1 MSDSAE
7 SVRASRV
14 TVGVTG
20 GVAAYK
26 AAELVRALQQNKV
39 DVRVVMTRAA
49 QEFVQPLTFSSLT
62 GHKVITTMWGEDG
75 QPATGLDDEGA
86 IEHISEAQAA
96 DAIVIAPATAHVL
109 AKMAH
114 GLADDFLSTM
124 LLATTAPVI
133 VAPAM
138 NVNMWNHP
146 ATRANVELLRR
157 RGVTIVE
164 PGSGYLACGMTGSG
178 RLADVDAIAQA
189 VLATI
194 RAALQPAPAQDLAGE
209 TILVTAGGTREAIDP
224 VRFLGN
230 RSSGKMGYALAE
242 AARQR
247 GAQVVLV
254 SAPTALTPPAG
265 CAFVPVTS
273 AEEMR
278 AAVME
283 HLPSATVVIGA
294 AAVADFRMPAVAQEK
309 LRREG
314 ALHLDLEPT
323 EDILRS
329 VADAR
334 SLAAAHTQATLVI
347 AFAAEMDSNIARA
360 REKLLAK
367 GADAIVLNDV
377 SQPGIGFDS
386 DLNAATFVTRE
397 HAVDI
402 PEMSKRAMSE
412 RILDQVLALRAAA
425 AVSPESACSY
435 PRRREFPLASAP

>member
-1 MSDSAE
+1 MDGK
-7 SVRASRV
+7 RPRV
-14 TVGVTG
+14 TVGVCG

-62 GHKVITTMWGEDG
+62 GHKVITTMWGGDG
-75 QPATGLDDEGA
+75 QPATGLDDEGQ

-96 DAIVIAPATAHVL
+96 DAVVIAPATAHVL

-146 ATRANVELLRR
+146 ATQANAELLRA

-178 RLADVDAIAQA
+178 RLADIETIAQA
-189 VLATI
+189 VLA
-194 RAALQPAPAQDLAGE
+194 ALNPAPPLAQDLAGE
-209 TILVTAGGTREAIDP
+209 TVLVTAGGTREAIDP

-242 AARQR
+242 AARER
-247 GAQVVLV
+247 GAQVILV
-254 SAPTALTPPAG
+254 SAPTALTPPAA

-273 AEEMR
+273 AGEMR

-283 HLPSATVVIGA
+283 HLSSATVVIGA
-294 AAVADFRMPAVAQEK
+294 AAVADFRMPAIAPEK

-314 ALHLDLEPT
+314 SLHLDLEPT

-329 VADAR
+329 VA
-334 SLAAAHTQATLVI
+334 AAHRPGILVI
-347 AFAAEMDSNIARA
+347 AFAAEMDSSIARA

-397 HAVDI
+397 RAIDI
-402 PEMSKRAMSE
+402 PEMTKRAMAD
-412 RILDQVLALRAAA
+412 RILDQVVTLRTAT
-425 AVSPESACSY
+425 VG
-435 PRRREFPLASAP
+435 AP

>member
-1 MSDSAE
+1 MANTQTP
-7 SVRASRV
+7 RV
-14 TVGVTG
+14 IVGVCG

-26 AAELVRALQQNKV
+26 AAELVRALQQRGF

-62 GHKVITTMWGEDG
+62 GHKVITTMWGEEG
-75 QPATGLDDEGA
+75 QPATGLDDPRSPEETA
-86 IEHISEAQAA
+86 QIEHISEAQAA
-96 DAIVIAPATAHVL
+96 DAVVIAPATAHIL

-124 LLATTAPVI
+124 LLATTAPGI

-146 ATRANVELLRR
+146 ATRANVAVLQA
-157 RGVTIVE
+157 RGVTVVE
-164 PGSGYLACGMTGSG
+164 PGRGYLACGMTGSG
-178 RLADVDAIAQA
+178 RLADIDAIAQA
-189 VLATI
+189 VLT
-194 RAALQPAPAQDLAGE
+194 ALQPLPAQDLSGE
-209 TILVTAGGTREAIDP
+209 TILITAGGTREAIDP

-247 GAQVVLV
+247 GAQVILV

-273 AEEMR
+273 AAEMR

-283 HLPSATVVIGA
+283 HLPSATLVIGA
-294 AAVADFRMPAVAQEK
+294 AAVADFRMPAVAAEK

-314 ALHLDLEPT
+314 SLHLDLEPT

-334 SLAAAHTQATLVI
+334 SVAAAHRSGTLVI
-347 AFAAEMDSNIARA
+347 AFAAEMDSSIARA

-386 DLNAATFVTRE
+386 DRNAATFVTRE
-397 HAVDI
+397 HAIDL
-402 PEMSKRAMSE
+402 PEMTKRAMADL
-412 RILDQVLALRAAA
+412 ILDQALALRKT
-425 AVSPESACSY
+425 AVG
-435 PRRREFPLASAP
+435 AP

>member
-1 MSDSAE
+1 MSESE
-7 SVRASRV
+7 SVTKRRV
-14 TVGVTG
+14 VVGVCG

-26 AAELVRALQQNKV
+26 AAELVRVLQQRGV

-62 GHKVITTMWGEDG
+62 GHKVITSMWGEAG
-75 QPATGLDDEGA
+75 ESATGLDDEGQV
-86 IEHISEAQAA
+86 EHISEAQAA
-96 DAIVIAPATAHVL
+96 HAVVIAPATAHVL

-146 ATRANVELLRR
+146 ATRANVELLRQ
-157 RGVTIVE
+157 RGVILVE

-178 RLADVDAIAQA
+178 RLAEVETIADAVMQALGERHAQ
-189 VLATI
+189 
-194 RAALQPAPAQDLAGE
+194 QDLLGE
-209 TILVTAGGTREAIDP
+209 TIVVTAGGTREAIDP

-242 AARQR
+242 AAQQR
-247 GAQVVLV
+247 GAQVILV

-283 HLPSATVVIGA
+283 HLPQATVVIGA
-294 AAVADFRMPAVAQEK
+294 AAVADFRMPEVAAEK

-329 VADAR
+329 VA
-334 SLAAAHTQATLVI
+334 AAHQPGTLVI
-347 AFAAEMDSNIARA
+347 AFAAEMDSNTARA
-360 REKLLAK
+360 REKLIAK

-377 SQPGIGFDS
+377 SQAGIGFDS
-386 DLNAATFVTRE
+386 DRNAATFVTRE
-397 HAVDI
+397 DAVEI
-402 PEMSKRAMSE
+402 PEMTKREMAD
-412 RILDQVLALRAAA
+412 RILDQLILLRT
-425 AVSPESACSY
+425 AVPAK
-435 PRRREFPLASAP
+435 A